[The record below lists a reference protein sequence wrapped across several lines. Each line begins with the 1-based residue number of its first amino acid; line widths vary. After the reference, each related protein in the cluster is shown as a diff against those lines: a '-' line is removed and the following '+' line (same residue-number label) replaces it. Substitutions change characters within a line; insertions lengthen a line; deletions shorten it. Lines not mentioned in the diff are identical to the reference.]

1 MKIIKTSQI
10 LYELVSTGLQNTTA
24 RLNNPTYLCTN
35 TSSTAD
41 FTKDHAPKTIRN
53 FGLRMGGP
61 IFKKIHY
68 KSKSLLVSVVTDIES

>member
-10 LYELVSTGLQNTTA
+10 LYELVNAGLQNTTV
-24 RLNNPTYLCTN
+24 RLNNPTYLYTN

-53 FGLRMGGP
+53 FGLWMGGQ
-61 IFKKIHY
+61 Y
-68 KSKSLLVSVVTDIES
+68 LN